1 MSLRSKAKLRIYN
14 FYLNCGSEDKVY
26 FESLY
31 QEEFTELNSLELEI
45 FSKIG
50 SMKDLI
56 HDFLDQKGYAFKIKS
71 HFDNNFKL
79 TALKDDLGVSV
90 QMGNI
95 ANFAFDILKMNDAE
109 RNNVISKGIF
119 LLPTKDAIEK
129 IGQTGNNAT
138 FERVTSQSD
147 YFSRQLNMPVCILGV
162 DLVC

>member
-1 MSLRSKAKLRIYN
+1 MSLRSNAKLRIYN

-50 SMKDLI
+50 AMKDLI
-56 HDFLDQKGYAFKIKS
+56 HDFLDQKGYAFKIKT
-71 HFDNNFKL
+71 HFDNDYKL
-79 TALKDDLGVSV
+79 TALKNELGVSV

-95 ANFAFDILKMNDAE
+95 GNFAFDILKMNDAA

-119 LLPTKDAIEK
+119 FLPTKDAAEK

-138 FERVTSQSD
+138 FDRITDKYE
-147 YFSRQLNMPVCILGV
+147 YFSRQLNLPVCIYGV
-162 DLVC
+162 DLS